1 MAVMVLSVLEALL
14 PQFALSEA
22 HLVAQ
27 SDDPVAVAALFH
39 RQRQLDCLQLHL
51 DQVDQS
57 GSESHTLR
65 KWERR
70 LGAQQDKA
78 IRGFLLSPVSP
89 SAVIVRLLVLIA
101 TLEPGLT
108 ASALRTIA
116 FSIALPG
123 DAK

>member
-1 MAVMVLSVLEALL
+1 MAVLMLSISESLL
-14 PQFALSEA
+14 SQLRLSEA
-22 HLVAQ
+22 KLVGL
-27 SDDPVAVAALFH
+27 SDDPVGVARLFH
-39 RQRQLDCLQLHL
+39 RQRQLDRLQLSL
-51 DQVDQS
+51 DQVEQS
-57 GSESHTLR
+57 DSESYTLR

-78 IRGFLLSPVSP
+78 IRRFLLSPVTR
-89 SAVIVRLLVLIA
+89 SATLVRLLVLIA
-101 TLEPGLT
+101 TIEPGLT